1 MPAVVLI
8 GRLGRCYDAREDCI
22 VPVELKQCQL
32 VTVSILECNSW
43 ALKHRNAGGKHTIS
57 SLQIGHESC
66 APGATGAADIE
77 VSPFSRD
84 IREVRSCV
92 PEENCDA
99 DVCELRE
106 TLLAVG
112 ESTLFGCGDGDG
124 AESALGVPKTR
135 PPPSVLRAIITRT

>member
-1 MPAVVLI
+1 M
-8 GRLGRCYDAREDCI
+8 LGEI
-22 VPVELKQCQL
+22 
-32 VTVSILECNSW
+32 
-43 ALKHRNAGGKHTIS
+43 HTIS
-57 SLQIGHESC
+57 SLHIGHESC

-77 VSPFSRD
+77 VSPFSND